1 MMKCFEYISENE
13 YVGLNRNVYN
23 NNNNNLKYSVSL
35 LDAWKLLKKA
45 EMSITKKPVVNFK
58 TDRSKQIT
66 TNSHVLLIDCATY

>member
-1 MMKCFEYISENE
+1 MMKYFEYISENE

-23 NNNNNLKYSVSL
+23 NNLKYSVSL

-45 EMSITKKPVVNFK
+45 QMSITKKPVVNFN

-66 TNSHVLLIDCATY
+66 TNSLMYC